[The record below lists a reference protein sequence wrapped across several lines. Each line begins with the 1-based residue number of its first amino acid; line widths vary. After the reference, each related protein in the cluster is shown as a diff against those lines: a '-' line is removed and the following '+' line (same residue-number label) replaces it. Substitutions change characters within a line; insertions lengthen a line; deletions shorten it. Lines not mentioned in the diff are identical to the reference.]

1 MSNYQDILNDT
12 VTDKF
17 FDVTLNSEVVEEKI
31 SDYGIILSVGD
42 GIVIASD
49 LTDVLYSELVIF
61 DDNIKGLV
69 ISLEHDFVKILVFGN
84 DVALTTG
91 AMVKRTHSIINIKLS
106 TDKIGCVLDPLGNVI
121 SNYNLTASI
130 NGNVIDKL
138 KQVEGVFSID
148 VKAPG
153 VITRH
158 KVFEPVETGLIA
170 IDTLIPIGRG
180 QRELI
185 IGDKQTGKTSV
196 AVDSIVNQRAEH
208 LSKKV
213 GVSISGLFC
222 IYVAIGQKR
231 SSVVKIVNKLLKL
244 DAMFYTTVVSA
255 TASDAASL
263 QYIAPYA
270 GCTIGE

>member
-1 MSNYQDILNDT
+1 VNNYQDIVGEDSSLFNIA
-12 VTDKF
+12 
-17 FDVTLNSEVVEEKI
+17 SIVEIEEEQV

-42 GIVIASD
+42 GIVVASD
-49 LTDVLYSELVIF
+49 LSDVLYSELVLF
-61 DDNIKGLV
+61 DDNLKGLV
-69 ISLEHDFVKILVFGN
+69 ISLEHDSVKILVFGN
-84 DVALTTG
+84 DIALTTG
-91 AMVKRTHSIINIKLS
+91 AMVKRTHNIINIKL
-106 TDKIGCVLDPLGNVI
+106 TANKIGCVLDPLGNIV
-121 SNYNLTASI
+121 SNYDLTANI
-130 NGNVIDKL
+130 NGDVFDKL
-138 KQVEGVFSID
+138 KVSEGTFPID

-196 AVDSIVNQRAEH
+196 AIDSIINQRAEH
-208 LSKKV
+208 LSKQTA
-213 GVSISGLFC
+213 SSGLFC

-231 SSVVKIVNKLLKL
+231 SSVVKIVNRLVKL
-244 DAMFYTTVVSA
+244 DSMFYTTVVAA
-255 TASDAASL
+255 TASEAASL

>member
-1 MSNYQDILNDT
+1 MTNYQDILNDADT
-12 VTDKF
+12 SNIF
-17 FDVTLNSEVVEEKI
+17 NVTLEGDIEEEKI

-49 LTDVLYSELVIF
+49 LSDVLYSELVLF

-106 TDKIGCVLDPLGNVI
+106 TDKIGCVLDPLGNII
-121 SNYNLTASI
+121 SNYNLTAAI
-130 NGNVIDKL
+130 NGEVIDKL
-138 KQVEGVFSID
+138 KKVEGTFSID

-185 IGDKQTGKTSV
+185 IGDKQTGKTAV
-196 AVDSIVNQRAEH
+196 AVDSIVNQRADQ
-208 LSKKV
+208 LNKK
-213 GVSISGLFC
+213 STTGLFC
-222 IYVAIGQKR
+222 IYVAVGQKR
-231 SSVVKIVNKLLKL
+231 SSVVKIVNKLIKL
-244 DAMFYTTVVSA
+244 DAMFYTTVISA

-263 QYIAPYA
+263 QYIAPYS
-270 GCTIGE
+270 GCTVGE

>member
-1 MSNYQDILNDT
+1 MASFDDT
-12 VTDKF
+12 LIGDELAALTSAIETD
-17 FDVTLNSEVVEEKI
+17 NENI

-49 LTDVLYSELVIF
+49 LSDVLYSELVLF
-61 DDNIKGLV
+61 DDNLKGLV
-69 ISLEHDFVKILVFGN
+69 ISLEHDIVKILVFGN
-84 DVALTTG
+84 DIALTTG
-91 AMVKRTHSIINIKLS
+91 AMVKRTHNIINIKLS
-106 TDKIGCVLDPLGNVI
+106 TDKIGCVVDPLGNII
-121 SNYNLTASI
+121 SGYNLTANI
-130 NGNVIDKL
+130 NGDIIDKL
-138 KQVEGVFSID
+138 KTVEGAFPID
-148 VKAPG
+148 IKAPG

-196 AVDSIVNQRAEH
+196 AIDSIINQRAEH
-208 LSKKV
+208 LSKKTANF
-213 GVSISGLFC
+213 GLFC

-231 SSVVKIVNKLLKL
+231 SSVVKIVNKLIKL

-263 QYIAPYA
+263 QYIAPYS